1 MRRPPIIEVKRRL
14 DGSETRFTCD
24 AALVE
29 PGQRAVLIYVIDSP
43 WEVPGVR
50 LRPGMRTLA
59 HFWMDR
65 PYNVYHWLDGGR
77 TIGHYFNIGECSEI
91 SNERVVW
98 NDYAVDILITPA
110 GLTRVLDEDELL
122 PETSAAVRDLVET
135 TRKRILAELPAL
147 VREIEA
153 ETRRLV

>member
-1 MRRPPIIEVKRRL
+1 MRHPPIIEVKRRL

-29 PGQRAVLIYVIDSP
+29 PGRRAVLIYVIDSP
-43 WEVPGVR
+43 SEVPGVQ

-91 SNERVVW
+91 SNERVAW
-98 NDYAVDILITPA
+98 NDYAVDILVTPG
-110 GLTRVLDEDELL
+110 GLTRVLDEDELT
-122 PETSAAVRDLVET
+122 PETSPAVRDLVET